1 MVLLP
6 HTQRFGHSLVSSEL
20 KLVSSTGVA
29 SFISLHDVFFKP
41 NLYNADPSL
50 VDKTIGGLISQ
61 AAQELDTKINEDL
74 RSFLFSAA
82 GEPTCVDLAV
92 FNIQRGRDHGLLN
105 YNLLRVA
112 LGLEPKDGF
121 ANVTSDP
128 DVQAQLAAVYTDV
141 DEIDP
146 WVGILA
152 EDHFGGGSM
161 GELGSTI
168 LKDQVRVFSALL

>member
-1 MVLLP
+1 MVSP
-6 HTQRFGHSLVSSEL
+6 QI
-20 KLVSSTGVA
+20 KLVSAAGIE
-29 SFISLHDVFFKP
+29 SFVDLHDVFFKP
-41 NLYNADPSL
+41 ASFTSDPTL
-50 VDKTIGGLISQ
+50 VDKTLGGLISQ
-61 AAQELDTKINEDL
+61 AAQELDSKINEDL
-74 RSFLFSAA
+74 RSFLFSVS
-82 GEPTCVDLAV
+82 GESTCIDLSV

-112 LGLEPKDGF
+112 LGLIPKNNFTD
-121 ANVTSDP
+121 VTSDP
-128 DVQAQLAAVYTDV
+128 DVQAQLAAVYEDV

-168 LKDQVRVFSALL
+168 LKDQVMTRSSFLYVQLPLGGTPDLR